1 MAGRVA
7 ARIGGDSMRSGR
19 ERELIARVE
28 SYARQRDEE
37 RAQRKAAVNSTVRL
51 AQRLAAVETE
61 HAKQLAARD
70 RQVSRLQ
77 ARLDDALGL
86 NSDRVTAGAEWQTRR
101 EDKAATS

>member
-1 MAGRVA
+1 
-7 ARIGGDSMRSGR
+7 MRSRR
-19 ERELIARVE
+19 EQELIARVE

-37 RAQRKAAVNSTVRL
+37 RAQRKAAVNQVARL
-51 AQRLAAVETE
+51 AQRLAAMETE

-86 NSDRVTAGAEWQTRR
+86 NDGRVAAGADWQDRR
-101 EDKAATS
+101 EDKPRPAVTS